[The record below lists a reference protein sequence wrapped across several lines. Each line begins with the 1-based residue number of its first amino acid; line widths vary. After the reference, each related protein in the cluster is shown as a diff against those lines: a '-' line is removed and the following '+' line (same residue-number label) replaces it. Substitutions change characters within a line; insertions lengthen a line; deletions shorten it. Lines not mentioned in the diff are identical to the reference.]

1 MEGAGDGVAEQNL
14 GIRIVRIRGS
24 GGRRGGDQHMEVGLD
39 GAELV
44 LDQARVAR
52 RVLSPDPVQR
62 EGGRVRI
69 GQFLGEIGGK

>member
-1 MEGAGDGVAEQNL
+1 
-14 GIRIVRIRGS
+14 
-24 GGRRGGDQHMEVGLD
+24 MEVGLD